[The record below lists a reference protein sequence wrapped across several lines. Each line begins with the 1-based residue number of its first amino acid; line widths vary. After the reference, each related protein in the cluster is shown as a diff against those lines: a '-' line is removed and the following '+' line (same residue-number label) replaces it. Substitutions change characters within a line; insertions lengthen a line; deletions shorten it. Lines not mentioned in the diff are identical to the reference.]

1 MGLVFDKVNL
11 LLDLIRFNDGWPR
24 PTDVLPF
31 TPATRR
37 SCGSGNLSLRFEPPE
52 HIAVRDYY
60 RAENP
65 IAFAIRS
72 VDPHLS
78 AGRRGPIPLPR

>member
-1 MGLVFDKVNL
+1 MCFHIRPQHGVHAGLVTF
-11 LLDLIRFNDGWPR
+11 
-24 PTDVLPF
+24 
-31 TPATRR
+31 
-37 SCGSGNLSLRFEPPE
+37 SLRFESLE

-78 AGRRGPIPLPR
+78 AERRGPIPLPR